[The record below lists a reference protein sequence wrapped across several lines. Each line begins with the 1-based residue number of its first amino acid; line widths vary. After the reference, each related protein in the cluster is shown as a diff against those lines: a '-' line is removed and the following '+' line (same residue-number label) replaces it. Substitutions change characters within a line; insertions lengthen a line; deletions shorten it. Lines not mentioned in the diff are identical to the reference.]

1 MIDATYN
8 YIGTVS
14 VKTAREI
21 IGAFPEVEISG
32 ITDEN
37 EIEIVVPDT
46 IDEEVVARLQ
56 RIVAVWDTPSDA
68 VIDALFGDTE
78 KKSSEIVY
86 IVRVYDGGIR
96 PYVHSVYHTRASA
109 EARCM
114 IINQNEDQHADI
126 RCEIV
131 WQ

>member
-14 VKTAREI
+14 VATAKEI
-21 IGAFPEVEISG
+21 MRAFPEVEISG

-46 IDEEVVARLQ
+46 IDEEVCARLQ
-56 RIVAVWDTPSDA
+56 RIVAVWDTPNDA

-78 KKSSEIVY
+78 TKSNE
-86 IVRVYDGGIR
+86 RVYLVIVFDGGIR
-96 PYVHSVYHTRASA
+96 TYVDSVYHDRASA
-109 EARCM
+109 KAKC
-114 IINQNEDQHADI
+114 NEIDKNKDHNAI
-126 RCEIV
+126 VVSEIV
-131 WQ
+131 L